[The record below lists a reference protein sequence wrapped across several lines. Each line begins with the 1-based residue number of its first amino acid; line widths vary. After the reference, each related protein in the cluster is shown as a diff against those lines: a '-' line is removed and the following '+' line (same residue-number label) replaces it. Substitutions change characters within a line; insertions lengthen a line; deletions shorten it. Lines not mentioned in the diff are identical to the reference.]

1 MTDLSVTV
9 APLLRWYEKERRILP
24 WREDP
29 TPYHVWVSE
38 IMLQQ
43 TRVEAVIDY
52 YHRFLLRFPDVR
64 SLAAAER
71 DEVFSCWQGLGYY
84 RRCEMLH
91 RAAKIIVEEYDGVL
105 PDDYEA
111 VLALPGVGRYT
122 AAAIMSIGFGK
133 SYPAVDGNVLRV
145 MMRLTD
151 RDDCIDEEKVK
162 RKVEKELA
170 AVFPA
175 DHASEF
181 TQALMDLGATVCL
194 PNGEPKCALCPW
206 KELCR
211 GKYRAD
217 MLPVRKAKRPRRI
230 EERTVLLLCWED
242 EIALRKRPSEGL
254 LANLWEFPNEEG
266 FLTESDLL
274 TDYEGQILSLGA
286 ARHIFSHVEWHM
298 RGFKIQT
305 EEKPRGEG
313 LVWIKKEEIAGYAI
327 PSAFSYFKKE
337 L

>member
-1 MTDLSVTV
+1 MTALTEIV
-9 APLLRWYEKERRILP
+9 APLLYWYDRERRILP

-29 TPYHVWVSE
+29 TPYHVWLSE

-43 TRVEAVIDY
+43 TRVEAVMNY
-52 YHRFLLRFPDVR
+52 YHRFLLRFPDVC

-71 DEVFSCWQGLGYY
+71 DEVLSYWQGLGYY

-91 RAAKIIVEEYDGVL
+91 RAAIIVAEEYGGVL
-105 PDDYEA
+105 PDDYDA

-133 SYPAVDGNVLRV
+133 AYPAVDGNVLRV
-145 MMRLTD
+145 IMRLTD
-151 RDDCIDEEKVK
+151 RDDCIDEERVK

-175 DHASEF
+175 DHAAEF

-194 PNGEPKCALCPW
+194 PNGEPKCEVCPW
-206 KELCR
+206 KEFCR
-211 GKYRAD
+211 GKNRWD
-217 MLPVRKAKRPRRI
+217 MLPVRKPKKPRRI
-230 EERTVLLLCWED
+230 EERTVLLLCFGD

-254 LANLWEFPNEEG
+254 LANLWEFPNRDG
-266 FLTESDLL
+266 ILTENNLL
-274 TDYEGQILSLGA
+274 TDYKGQILSLGA

-305 EEKPRGEG
+305 EEKPMGEG
-313 LVWIKKEEIAGYAI
+313 LVWIKKEEIADYAI
-327 PSAFSYFKKE
+327 PSVFSYFKKE